1 VHHSLTDGAG
11 AIELLLN
18 LFDFER
24 EPERSA
30 MLPVPVAGERSP
42 TGLVTS
48 ALQRASLHG
57 MSNAARRIGGLVGRA
72 KGVVLDPRGKINGAR
87 TMAGSMRR
95 VAKKPPA
102 DPSPLLSRRGLDR
115 RLVTLDVPLDGLR
128 AAAKSADCSVND
140 AYMAALCGALRRYHE
155 ALGVSVD
162 ALPFAM
168 PISVRTDDD
177 PVGGNRFAGARLAAP
192 VGELDPVERMR
203 TIRAI
208 VRAAVDEPAMNAA
221 KVVAPLLSKLPNSLL
236 GALSSTA
243 AGTDVQASNIVGYSE
258 SLYIAGA
265 EINKMYWFGPL
276 PGVAMMVV
284 LISEAGTCYV
294 GVHYDTASVTDTD
307 LFARC
312 LREGFDE
319 VLAVAPASTRT

>member
-1 VHHSLTDGAG
+1 
-11 AIELLLN
+11 
-18 LFDFER
+18 
-24 EPERSA
+24 
-30 MLPVPVAGERSP
+30 
-42 TGLVTS
+42 
-48 ALQRASLHG
+48 
-57 MSNAARRIGGLVGRA
+57 
-72 KGVVLDPRGKINGAR
+72 
-87 TMAGSMRR
+87 
-95 VAKKPPA
+95 
-102 DPSPLLSRRGLDR
+102 
-115 RLVTLDVPLDGLR
+115 
-128 AAAKSADCSVND
+128 
-140 AYMAALCGALRRYHE
+140 
-155 ALGVSVD
+155 
-162 ALPFAM
+162 
-168 PISVRTDDD
+168 
-177 PVGGNRFAGARLAAP
+177 
-192 VGELDPVERMR
+192 
-203 TIRAI
+203 
-208 VRAAVDEPAMNAA
+208 MNAA